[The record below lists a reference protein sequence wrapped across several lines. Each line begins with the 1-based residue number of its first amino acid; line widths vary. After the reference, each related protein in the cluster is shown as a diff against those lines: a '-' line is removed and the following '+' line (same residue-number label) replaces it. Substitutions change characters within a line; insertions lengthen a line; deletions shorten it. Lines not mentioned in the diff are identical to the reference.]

1 MSDARREDFWQQ
13 FDDDDGGDL
22 AAAERYVERN
32 PDATVAEVLGQTG
45 LDLDRRDEIVA
56 LLEDSDDRGEPTTRV
71 GHWMAGDCDVY
82 GGRSTTGQGRIRH
95 FGNTEIGERGW
106 LGNPFVHED
115 GADDEH
121 HAQGDVTVVATREQ
135 AVARFAD
142 LFLDAVDARHEL
154 RRALYE
160 DVRGGVLGG
169 WCQSVDDDGPACH
182 LEVVAAVADAISKRG
197 GAE

>member
-13 FDDDDGGDL
+13 FDDDGDL
-22 AAAERYVERN
+22 AAAERYIERN
-32 PDATVAEVLGQTG
+32 PDATVAEVLGQSG

-56 LLEDSDDRGEPTTRV
+56 LLEDVGDHDGPATRV
-71 GHWMAGDCDVY
+71 GHWMVDECDVY
-82 GGRSTTGQGRIRH
+82 GGRSTTGEGRLRH

-121 HAQGDVTVVATREQ
+121 YAQEDMTVVETREE
-135 AVARFAD
+135 AVARFAE

-154 RRALYE
+154 RRTLYE

-182 LEVVAAVADAISKRG
+182 LEVVADVADAISKRG
-197 GAE
+197 GSE